1 MKKKIFC
8 ILMSVIASLIIFG
21 CSNDVNST
29 QPTEST
35 TNKPGDDIVE
45 PNTTEKND
53 TEETSTTEHKH
64 EYNEV
69 IVEATCD
76 KKGSKT
82 FTCKTCND
90 TYSEEISA
98 LEHSYN
104 VTTSVNATCTSKGSK
119 TFTCSK
125 CSHTYIE
132 DVAMLAH
139 NWKNATCT
147 TAKACSVCGEKS
159 GTALGHSYSNGTC
172 SRCGVKDPA
181 TAEKAKGAE
190 AYVYLQLAEGYC
202 DLFSDMIYDA
212 WYFAIYK
219 EDDYYTADSIIAA
232 FSSYVGIDKALV
244 SAGVDSYLNSL
255 GLTDS
260 SYRRSV
266 LATNNGA
273 LYVVDYA
280 LSNNDGFKNALECIN
295 SAKTVIQS
303 MDRNYTAYNG
313 FTEVSSYYS
322 AVKAYYDFCYSP
334 SGSFSQLSGT
344 LNTFRSNCNTY
355 RSACSLY
362 FE

>member
-45 PNTTEKND
+45 SNTTEKND

-159 GTALGHSYSNGTC
+159 DGIPSGPTT
-172 SRCGVKDPA
+172 SRKD
-181 TAEKAKGAE
+181 
-190 AYVYLQLAEGYC
+190 
-202 DLFSDMIYDA
+202 
-212 WYFAIYK
+212 
-219 EDDYYTADSIIAA
+219 
-232 FSSYVGIDKALV
+232 
-244 SAGVDSYLNSL
+244 
-255 GLTDS
+255 
-260 SYRRSV
+260 
-266 LATNNGA
+266 
-273 LYVVDYA
+273 
-280 LSNNDGFKNALECIN
+280 
-295 SAKTVIQS
+295 
-303 MDRNYTAYNG
+303 
-313 FTEVSSYYS
+313 
-322 AVKAYYDFCYSP
+322 SP
-334 SGSFSQLSGT
+334 SSNEMISDEDAPICWVTMVIVPSCLS
-344 LNTFRSNCNTY
+344 
-355 RSACSLY
+355 
-362 FE
+362 